1 MRMGALHSK
10 SLRKVPGAGLRRR
23 REEASGSASRRLAP
37 EGMRRGAGCS
47 PLPALGERGL
57 YFALAAALTRGELTA
72 PDVIAP
78 AHSVQS
84 ASARLHA

>member
-1 MRMGALHSK
+1 MLRMD
-10 SLRKVPGAGLRRR
+10 
-23 REEASGSASRRLAP
+23 GSID
-37 EGMRRGAGCS
+37 E
-47 PLPALGERGL
+47 
-57 YFALAAALTRGELTA
+57 GELTA